1 MRREMVI
8 QRLWTEEELEIL
20 ADMRRQRIVVSKIG
34 ERLNR
39 STASVRL
46 KLSTMGEDLWDRSR
60 WSRYISKRT
69 RNYWTYE
76 ELYDAKLI
84 LECGGTFAE
93 AAKKTSHNSGSLRS
107 KISMMGS
114 DFWEERNWE
123 MYTVG

>member
-1 MRREMVI
+1 MEKVI
-8 QRLWTEEELEIL
+8 QRLWTLEELEIL
-20 ADMRRQRIVVSKIG
+20 LDMMKKGSKLKDIA

-39 STASVRL
+39 SYGSIQV
-46 KLSTMGEDLWDRSR
+46 KVKSMGKDLWDRSS

-76 ELYDAKLI
+76 ELYDAKLV
-84 LECGGTFAE
+84 LESGGTLAE
-93 AAKKTSHNSGSLRS
+93 AAKKTSHSRGTLTS
-107 KISMMGS
+107 KINMMGS

>member
-1 MRREMVI
+1 MSRKKVI
-8 QRLWTEEELEIL
+8 QRLWTEEEFEIL
-20 ADMRRQRIVVSKIG
+20 LDMMKKGSKLKDIA

-39 STASVRL
+39 SCGSLQR
-46 KLSTMGEDLWDRSR
+46 KLHYMGKDLWDKNS
-60 WSRYISKRT
+60 WSRHISKRS

-76 ELYDAKLI
+76 ELYDAKLV
-84 LECGGTFAE
+84 LESGGMIAE

-107 KISMMGS
+107 KINMMGS